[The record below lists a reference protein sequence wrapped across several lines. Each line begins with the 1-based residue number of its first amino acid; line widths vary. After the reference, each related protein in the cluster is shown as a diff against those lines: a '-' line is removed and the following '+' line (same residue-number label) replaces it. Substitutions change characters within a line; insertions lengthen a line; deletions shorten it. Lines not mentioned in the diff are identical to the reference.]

1 MEDFVIIIEVIVRI
15 QINNRHLQRHN
26 VVNERVTETSQSYN
40 LQHLNHSLHCC
51 QRVCPLLSFCASRR
65 PPLLRHPRPAPS
77 WMLSLPWVLCKF

>member
-26 VVNERVTETSQSYN
+26 VVNETSQSYN